1 MSSLALPNNAPP
13 SSISSGDRLG
23 LTLFLAAA
31 LHAILVLGIAFDDED
46 KASITPPPSLEII
59 LVQNQNQDRPDKADY
74 LAQTSQ
80 EGGGESDERDR
91 PSNPFTA
98 LEPTPIEGMAP
109 MPMEAGAPEAQQQ
122 SSSLVLTKIYSDHDV
137 NQSEEAP
144 DTESD
149 LPKKDQLSELDLQI
163 AKMTAELNQ
172 AKKAYA
178 KRPKKLQ
185 LTASTHEYVAAGYMA
200 RWVEKIERIGNLN
213 LPDEAH
219 RNKLHG
225 QLMLEVELKHD
236 GSLIEV
242 KLINSSNHQVLD
254 DAARRI
260 VYLAT
265 PFEAFPPKL
274 RAEADHIEIVR
285 TWEFSQS
292 GLVTR

>member
-1 MSSLALPNNAPP
+1 MSIALNQQELVN
-13 SSISSGDRLG
+13 STDRLG

-31 LHAILVLGIAFDDED
+31 FHAILVLGIAFEDDD
-46 KASITPPPSLEII
+46 KASITPPPALEII
-59 LVQNQNQDRPDKADY
+59 LVQNQLKDRPEEADY

-80 EGGGESDERDR
+80 SGGGESEERDR
-91 PSNPFTA
+91 PSDPFTA
-98 LEPTPIEGMAP
+98 IEPNPSDGIAPIQMQ
-109 MPMEAGAPEAQQQ
+109 AGAPQAKPQA
-122 SSSLVLTKIYSDHDV
+122 SDLVLTKIYSSTKIK
-137 NQSEEAP
+137 QSQESNE
-144 DTESD
+144 TEIE
-149 LPKKDQLSELDLQI
+149 LPEKEQLSELDLQI

-185 LTASTHEYVAAGYMA
+185 LTASTQEYVAAGYMA

-213 LPDEAH
+213 LPDEAS
-219 RNKLHG
+219 RNNLHG
-225 QLMLEVELKHD
+225 MLMLEVELKHD
-236 GSLIEV
+236 GSLVEV
-242 KLINSSNHQVLD
+242 KLINSSDHQVLD

>member
-1 MSSLALPNNAPP
+1 MSSLTLQQHDLVSA
-13 SSISSGDRLG
+13 GDRLG
-23 LTLFLAAA
+23 LTLFLAAVF
-31 LHAILVLGIAFDDED
+31 HAIIVLGIVFDDAD
-46 KASITPPPSLEII
+46 KASIAPPPALEII
-59 LVQNQNQDRPDKADY
+59 LVQNQHQKRPEQADY
-74 LAQTSQ
+74 LAQTAQ
-80 EGGGESDERDR
+80 QGGGESEQRDR

-98 LEPTPIEGMAP
+98 LEPAPSDGMAP
-109 MPMEAGAPEAQQQ
+109 MPMQAGAPETQQREHT
-122 SSSLVLTKIYSDHDV
+122 LVLTRIYSDYAIA
-137 NQSEEAP
+137 QEQ
-144 DTESD
+144 ESD
-149 LPKKDQLSELDLQI
+149 ISEAELPKREQLSELDLQI

-172 AKKAYA
+172 AKQAYA

-219 RNKLHG
+219 RRHLHG
-225 QLMLEVELKHD
+225 MLMLEVELKHD
-236 GSLIEV
+236 GSLVEV
-242 KLINSSNHQVLD
+242 KLVRSSGQRVLD

-265 PFEAFPPKL
+265 PFEAFPPAL

-285 TWEFSQS
+285 TWEFSQA

>member
-1 MSSLALPNNAPP
+1 MSTITLDQQDLV
-13 SSISSGDRLG
+13 SSSDRLG

-31 LHAILVLGIAFDDED
+31 FHAILVLGIAFEDEG

-59 LVQNQNQDRPDKADY
+59 LVQNKKTDRPDEADY
-74 LAQTSQ
+74 LAQTAQ

-98 LEPTPIEGMAP
+98 LEPSPNEGMAP
-109 MPMEAGAPEAQQQ
+109 MPMEAGSPETQPE
-122 SSSLVLTKIYSDHDV
+122 SNTLVLTKIYSDHNI
-137 NQSEEAP
+137 NQSEQAEI
-144 DTESD
+144 SD
-149 LPKKDQLSELDLQI
+149 VELPKKNQPSELDLQI

-219 RNKLHG
+219 RRKLNG

-236 GSLIEV
+236 GSLVEV
-242 KLINSSNHQVLD
+242 KLINSSKHQVLD

-265 PFEAFPPKL
+265 PFEAFPSKL

-285 TWEFSQS
+285 TWEFSQA